1 MSKTDFTAEEFVNRR
16 RRVRDAVKAAGL
28 DWMILFHPVSIHW
41 LTGSDAKGFQAF
53 QCLLVSAADG
63 RLVMFTRESER
74 AEFQD
79 DALYDELLIWG
90 GPEPEDPVTALDRH
104 LKRLG
109 VPGTRIGMEVPAYYL
124 HAAHYG
130 RMKAMLGAS
139 LVAEPSNLVH
149 DLKLVKSEAELA
161 YIREA
166 ARINDKTIDTLRQEL
181 RPGRSEL
188 DVVADILKTMLVSG
202 GGFPPTPPNFVSGPR
217 ASFSHGAPTARL
229 LQRGDTGN
237 AEYCS
242 TYKRYASSIGRQF
255 TLGPPSKRLSELFA
269 ITRAAGD
276 ACIAAIRDG
285 VPAIEPHNAAK
296 RVMSEHGTD
305 QYRVHLTGYGLAP
318 AVPPAT
324 AEPVSLFGDSRYVL
338 KAGMVLS
345 ICPPLFIAEEQIGVR
360 LCDNVLV
367 TANGCERLSKQPR
380 ELIVID

>member
-1 MSKTDFTAEEFVNRR
+1 MSKADFTAEEFESRR

-53 QCLLVSAADG
+53 QCLLVSADDD
-63 RLVMFTRESER
+63 RLVMFTRESEC

-79 DALYDELLIWG
+79 DALYDELFVWG
-90 GPEPEDPVTALDRH
+90 APEPEDPVTALEGH

-109 VPGTRIGMEVPAYYL
+109 ILGKRVGMEVPAYYL

-130 RMKAMLGAS
+130 RMKSMLGAS

-149 DLKLVKSEAELA
+149 DLKLVKSDAELA

-166 ARINDKTIDTLRQEL
+166 ARINDRTIDTLRQEL

-188 DVVADILKTMLVSG
+188 DIVAEILKTMLASG

-217 ASFSHGAPTARL
+217 ASFSHGAPTSRL

-237 AEYCS
+237 AEYCV
-242 TYKRYASSIGRQF
+242 TFKRYPSSIGRQF
-255 TLGPPSKRLSELFA
+255 SLGPPSKRLSELFA

-285 VPAIEPHNAAK
+285 VPALEPHNAAK
-296 RVMSEHGTD
+296 RVTSEHGMD
-305 QYRVHLTGYGLAP
+305 RHRVHLTGYGLAP

-324 AEPVSLFGDSRYVL
+324 AEPITLFGDSRYVL
-338 KAGMVLS
+338 RSGMVLS
-345 ICPPLFIAEEQIGVR
+345 ICLPLFIADEQIGVR
-360 LCDNVLV
+360 LVDTVLV
-367 TANGCERLSKQPR
+367 TASGCERLTTQPR
-380 ELIVID
+380 ELIVVD